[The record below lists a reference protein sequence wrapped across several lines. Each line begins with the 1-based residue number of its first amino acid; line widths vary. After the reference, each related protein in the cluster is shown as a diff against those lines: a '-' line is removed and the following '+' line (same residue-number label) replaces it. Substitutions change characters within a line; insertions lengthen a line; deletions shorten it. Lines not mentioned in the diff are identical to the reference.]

1 MGQEIK
7 KVLVVDDEDFICELL
22 DEFLSLK
29 GYDVFTAKNGD
40 EALLDFVDN
49 KPDLVLLDIRMP
61 GISGVNVLRKIKN
74 IDKDV
79 CVIMLSAFGDA
90 DTVQDA
96 LELGA
101 AYYLQKPVKFE
112 QLSNILD
119 SLAA

>member
-1 MGQEIK
+1 MGQEIM

-29 GYDVFTAKNGD
+29 GYDVTTARNGD
-40 EALLDFVDN
+40 EALLDFVEN

-61 GISGVNVLRKIKN
+61 GISGVKVLRKIKN

-79 CVIMLSAFGDA
+79 RVIMLSAFGDA
-90 DTVQDA
+90 ATVQDA

-101 AYYLQKPVKFE
+101 AHYLQKPVKFE

-119 SLAA
+119 SLVA

>member
-1 MGQEIK
+1 MRQEIM

-29 GYDVFTAKNGD
+29 GYDVTTARNGD
-40 EALLDFVDN
+40 EALLDFVEN

-61 GISGVNVLRKIKN
+61 GISGVKVLRKIKN

-79 CVIMLSAFGDA
+79 RVIMLSAFGDA
-90 DTVQDA
+90 ATVQDA

-101 AYYLQKPVKFE
+101 AHYLQKPVKFE

-119 SLAA
+119 SLVA